1 MERLK
6 QLARKFFL
14 PLVIV
19 LSAIVAALAVRRKV
33 FPDIP
38 RVPEIDSGE
47 LQLAIKAQEEK
58 TVDVNKVIDELNAA
72 EANAVQRKVEVPD
85 NASVEDLVDTYNKL

>member
-1 MERLK
+1 MDRRK

-14 PLVIV
+14 PMVIV
-19 LSAIVAALAVRRKV
+19 ISAIVAALAVRRKV
-33 FPDIP
+33 FPDTP

-47 LQLAIKAQEEK
+47 LQLSIKAQEDK
-58 TVDVNKVIDELNAA
+58 ALDVNKVIDELNKA
-72 EANAVQRKVEVPD
+72 EANAIQRKVEVPD

>member
-14 PLVIV
+14 PLVLV
-19 LSAIVAALAVRRKV
+19 LSAIIAALAVRRKV
-33 FPDIP
+33 FPDMP

-47 LQLAIKAQEEK
+47 LQLAIKAQEHEA
-58 TVDVNKVIDELNAA
+58 VDVNKVIDDLNKA

>member
-14 PLVIV
+14 PLVLA
-19 LSAIVAALAVRRKV
+19 LSAIIAALAVRRKV
-33 FPDIP
+33 FPDMP